1 MAARFVIIR
10 AMKVLFL
17 VSVSCLLLVSCSA
30 QPTYRDAP
38 RSGQEVVVE
47 VKTLTPEVPVFFTY
61 RYGGKKVNFFVV
73 KMNDRVLS
81 FLDACAR
88 CYPGKRGYRYSDGRL
103 ICREC
108 DVKYA
113 ISEIEKGFGSCFPIR
128 IEGSLRAGEYRIP
141 LSVLERMADKF

>member
-1 MAARFVIIR
+1 MAARFVIIKT
-10 AMKVLFL
+10 MKILFL
-17 VSVSCLLLVSCSA
+17 VSFSCLFLVSCSA

-88 CYPGKRGYRYSDGRL
+88 CYPWKRGYRYSAGRL

-128 IEGSLRAGEYRIP
+128 IEGFLRAGEYHIA
-141 LSVLERMADKF
+141 LSVLEGMADKF